1 MLVNYLIIQMKQLI
15 KIQNIVKDVQAQKK
29 LYIVQNVKQDMNL
42 KIIYALNQSAMQE
55 KEINVKNAK

>member
-55 KEINVKNAK
+55 KEINVKNVK

>member
-1 MLVNYLIIQMKQLI
+1 MLVNQLI

-55 KEINVKNAK
+55 KEINVKNVK